1 MLING
6 TAVNNSPERY
16 TPMTSLQ
23 LIRFDGTR
31 WVGLATCC
39 GMTMRQLKI
48 GDMRIDRLVEILAL
62 PLDKSSCSPT
72 SPTR

>member
-6 TAVNNSPERY
+6 TAINNSPERY

-31 WVGLATCC
+31 WVVVRRTAAELILRC
-39 GMTMRQLKI
+39 GN
-48 GDMRIDRLVEILAL
+48 
-62 PLDKSSCSPT
+62 
-72 SPTR
+72 